1 MDGYLSVSIFS
12 DDEESAVEELLEE
25 NTSSARSVVTLEPVN
40 RNAEAD
46 SELINATDTP
56 LRPRDFIKVGP
67 TRKCITHRLLN
78 SSSGENSESGSKM
91 LPKGGEF
98 KEIKYILKL
107 LCKKVEKNSRVLT
120 ELQFMQHSR
129 LV

>member
-12 DDEESAVEELLEE
+12 DDEEESAVEELLEE
-25 NTSSARSVVTLEPVN
+25 NTSSARSVVTPQPVN

-67 TRKCITHRLLN
+67 TRKRITHRLLN
-78 SSSGENSESGSKM
+78 SSRVVKI
-91 LPKGGEF
+91 PKVV
-98 KEIKYILKL
+98 LRS
-107 LCKKVEKNSRVLT
+107 CQRVANSRK
-120 ELQFMQHSR
+120 
-129 LV
+129 